1 MADASFRA
9 NNATARQMSR
19 ADPHIGLRRR
29 VEALVFLPFVDCAWG
44 RHGATEP
51 GFRRERICNMRQSAQ
66 KGGGQRWGYG
76 PINDPVQRAKWRR
89 AGFDSPNVFCTRE

>member
-1 MADASFRA
+1 
-9 NNATARQMSR
+9 
-19 ADPHIGLRRR
+19 
-29 VEALVFLPFVDCAWG
+29 
-44 RHGATEP
+44 
-51 GFRRERICNMRQSAQ
+51 MRQSAQ